1 MIDSRKSHWI
11 IAAGA
16 LFAMLAV
23 IIGAFAAHGLQP
35 MLSAYALDL
44 VETGARYQMYHALG
58 LVLVGVLSMFP
69 DFSAAW
75 LKLAA
80 GAFGLGIVVFSGSLY
95 ILALSGMSGWGA
107 VTPFGGVAFIF
118 GWFAMAVAVLGR

>member
-23 IIGAFAAHGLQP
+23 IIGAFAAHGLQQ

-58 LVLVGVLSMFP
+58 LVLVGVLSMLP